1 MPRTASRSSTGRQ
14 PRKRPSGIERKKFES
29 AIEKLHVELVKLQLW
44 VRHKGL
50 KVVIIF
56 EGRDAAGKG
65 GIIKRITEEWLQ
77 RAGPTLQPRARHSLN
92 CEWLANL
99 NRYHITPRRSELI

>member
-1 MPRTASRSSTGRQ
+1 MPRTAGRALTSSFAGKQ
-14 PRKRPSGIERKKFES
+14 PRKRPSNLERKKFEG

-99 NRYHITPRRSELI
+99 N

>member
-1 MPRTASRSSTGRQ
+1 
-14 PRKRPSGIERKKFES
+14 
-29 AIEKLHVELVKLQLW
+29 

-56 EGRDAAGKG
+56 EGRDAAGKS

-77 RAGPTLQPRARHSLN
+77 RAGPTLQSRARHSLN
-92 CEWLANL
+92 CEA
-99 NRYHITPRRSELI
+99 RELEQIPHDAKTE

>member
-56 EGRDAAGKG
+56 EGRDAAGKS

-92 CEWLANL
+92 CELLANL
-99 NRYHITPRRSELI
+99 NEFHNDAKKE